1 MKRAAVS
8 IPSNIAEG
16 YRRKGLGEYLQFL
29 HIAVASA
36 SEIETQIIIAQKIYH
51 KIDYLKANSLL
62 NEVIKMLSVMIRNLK
77 NPNRQLYPKP

>member
-1 MKRAAVS
+1 MRRASIS

-29 HIAVASA
+29 YIAIGSA
-36 SEIETQIIIAQKIYH
+36 SELETQLIIVQRIYN
-51 KIDYLKANSLL
+51 KIDYLKAESLL

-77 NPNRQLYPKP
+77 QSKSSI